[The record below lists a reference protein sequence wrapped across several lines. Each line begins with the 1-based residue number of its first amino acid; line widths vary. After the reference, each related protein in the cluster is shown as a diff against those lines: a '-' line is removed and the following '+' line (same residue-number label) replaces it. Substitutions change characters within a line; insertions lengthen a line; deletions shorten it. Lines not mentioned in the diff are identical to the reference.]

1 MWSAARAKS
10 SGRNRRLDDAGAET
24 APLTPQRTGRKIT
37 RQATAHDGLQVGP
50 KLQILGEASMLKWK
64 IAAVLGA
71 AFGAAGVTWGYAQ
84 QSQAPG
90 FYELR
95 VYTALPGKRD
105 ALAERFASRTAAIFA
120 RHGITNVGYWIPQE
134 SDPELGISAE
144 NTFIYIRG
152 YPSKEERDKRL
163 KARADDPEFTEVV
176 RKAESNPATKLIAK
190 VHNID
195 MVPHGPYTA
204 ITLAK

>member
-1 MWSAARAKS
+1 MIARLM
-10 SGRNRRLDDAGAET
+10 RRIQTRLV
-24 APLTPQRTGRKIT
+24 LQRYLMRE
-37 RQATAHDGLQVGP
+37 DC
-50 KLQILGEASMLKWK
+50 MLKWK
-64 IAAVLGA
+64 IAAVLGV

-84 QSQAPG
+84 HGQAPG

-95 VYTALPGKRD
+95 IYTAQPGKRD

-120 RHGITNVGYWIPQE
+120 RHGITNVGYWIPQQ
-134 SDPELGISAE
+134 SDPEVGISAE
-144 NTFIYIRG
+144 NTFIYVRG

-163 KARADDPEFTEVV
+163 KAVRDDPEFAEVV
-176 RKAESNPATKLIAK
+176 TKQEANPDTKQVLK

-195 MVPHGPYTA
+195 MTPDGTYTT